1 MPRAH
6 SSLSSQ
12 FPESKYEVETSQFS
26 DGRPDCLTVV
36 ESVAGAA
43 GGEPHTEEG
52 AECIVAPLTVQ
63 TAVFPGLAL
72 VDVLTLPSLLLE
84 TNWTRVVLG
93 EILSAVTSVVP
104 LSVDTYRALGAE
116 DTYYLTSY

>member
-12 FPESKYEVETSQFS
+12 FPESKYEVETSQLS

-36 ESVAGAA
+36 ESVAGAT

-52 AECIVAPLTVQ
+52 PQGVVTPLTLQ
-63 TAVFPGLAL
+63 TVVLARLTL
-72 VDVLTLPSLLLE
+72 VDVLALPSLLLE
-84 TNWTRVVLG
+84 THWAGVVLG
-93 EILSAVTSVVP
+93 EILRVLTGVIT
-104 LSVDTYRALGAE
+104 LSVDTYRALGGGNIF
-116 DTYYLTSY
+116 

>member
-1 MPRAH
+1 MPSAH

-26 DGRPDCLTVV
+26 DGLSACLTVV
-36 ESVAGAA
+36 ESVASAT

-52 AECIVAPLTVQ
+52 PQCIVAPLTVQ
-63 TAVFPGLAL
+63 TVVFPGLAL

-93 EILSAVTSVVP
+93 EILSAVTGVVP
-104 LSVDTYRALGAE
+104 LSVDTYRALGAG
-116 DTYYLTSY
+116 DT